1 MSQVI
6 HRYHKYKAIYTAAD
20 IPALV
25 ADLASDN
32 GIIRENARE
41 ALVVLGK
48 PAVEPLVQALGNED
62 RWVRWEAAKAL
73 SSIIDPSAA
82 TALSKALGDER
93 PGVRWLA
100 AEALIALGADAL
112 EPLLRSLLNPAN
124 VFWSSEGAHHVLHEL
139 AKRFPSPSLDRV
151 IAALDK
157 PEPTMAVPSA
167 ALAALRAIPP
177 AIVA

>member
-1 MSQVI
+1 MSQVL
-6 HRYHKYKAIYTAAD
+6 HRYQNHKTVYTADD

-25 ADLASDN
+25 ANLGSPN
-32 GIIRENARE
+32 GMIRENARE

-48 PAVEPLVQALGNED
+48 SAVEPLVKALGDED

-82 TALSKALGDER
+82 TALTKALGDER

-100 AEALIALGADAL
+100 AEALIALGSDAQ
-112 EPLLRSLLNPAN
+112 EPVLRGLLNPAN

-139 AKRFPSPSLDRV
+139 AKRHRSPSLDRV
-151 IAALDK
+151 VAALEG
-157 PEPTMAVPSA
+157 PEPTMSVPSA

-177 AIVA
+177 ANVA